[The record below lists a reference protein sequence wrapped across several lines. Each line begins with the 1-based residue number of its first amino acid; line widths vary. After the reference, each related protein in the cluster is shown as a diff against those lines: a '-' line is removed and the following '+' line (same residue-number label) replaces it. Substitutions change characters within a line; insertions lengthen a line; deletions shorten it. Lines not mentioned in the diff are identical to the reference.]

1 MQENWQ
7 SNWFKHF
14 YPVKIGETLI
24 ILPSWEKWEEFSV
37 RHPVWIEP
45 GQSFGTGHHISTV
58 LALEIL
64 EKFLLG
70 SNKIYSTTYN
80 GFLITSSAIDGKT
93 ETYNKIG
100 DSIIADPIISDG
112 SLYILTKNQ
121 KLIGFN

>member
-1 MQENWQ
+1 MNWKFDIN
-7 SNWFKHF
+7 SINTPIIDGKNVFLVSKNGFFINIDKDSGKIIWSTNIFK
-14 YPVKIGETLI
+14 
-24 ILPSWEKWEEFSV
+24 ILKERKRDTNV
-37 RHPVWIEP
+37 
-45 GQSFGTGHHISTV
+45 TGFI
-58 LALEIL
+58 
-64 EKFLLG
+64 LG
-70 SNKIYSTTYN
+70 SNKIYSITYN